1 MTSERHR
8 MVVIDRCKSIGP
20 TTCVQV
26 GSIRLRIDPAR
37 PLLDG
42 QSRRMSVAICFPC
55 VAKAVAA
62 AAALRW
68 VRQVSE
74 IWLLLVCVCDASIHH
89 PFISSVRCVCIM
101 YLLRHRQLCYYT
113 VSVIFHLVIFSPAFS
128 LLRSLLL
135 HFRSFCRTHETA
147 NNNYLIILK
156 TTIITTSMLGIIY
169 LLLQWNMAAIYDWRS
184 SLYLKL
190 SSILLFLLWRW

>member
-1 MTSERHR
+1 MIIQQRNLTDEVQHNLDRSLPLSSAWLRGDAYRKRTVLVLWVSICLMTSERHR

-74 IWLLLVCVCDASIHH
+74 I
-89 PFISSVRCVCIM
+89 
-101 YLLRHRQLCYYT
+101 
-113 VSVIFHLVIFSPAFS
+113 
-128 LLRSLLL
+128 
-135 HFRSFCRTHETA
+135 
-147 NNNYLIILK
+147 
-156 TTIITTSMLGIIY
+156 
-169 LLLQWNMAAIYDWRS
+169 
-184 SLYLKL
+184 
-190 SSILLFLLWRW
+190 